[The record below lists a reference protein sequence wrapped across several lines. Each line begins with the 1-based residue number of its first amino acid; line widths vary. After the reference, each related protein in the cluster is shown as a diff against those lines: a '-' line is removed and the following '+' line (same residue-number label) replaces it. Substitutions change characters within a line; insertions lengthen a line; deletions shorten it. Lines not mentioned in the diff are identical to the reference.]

1 MTDTTT
7 TDAPEK
13 AKDTKTTG
21 GTDIATS
28 SGGGALATADDFL
41 TQGGDTG
48 LEDFSQGDFL
58 VPYVRIVQAL
68 SKELQR
74 GHAKYLEDAQN
85 GDFINS
91 ATRKVMAGEKGF
103 LAIPIHYAK
112 RYQAWKPNNGG
123 PAADYG
129 SDSTVYDSLTPNDKG
144 KRIDSLGN
152 EVTETAQY
160 FILIVDK
167 ETGDFEMA
175 VLSFGGSQMKK
186 SRQWNSLIA
195 SRRERKADGSSVIP
209 AMFFYSYHITAVP
222 ESNDQGQWYGF
233 SIKEGPKVPELPRAM
248 EIFQF
253 AKDTREQITAG
264 AIKAAAV
271 EPDHLEEEDSDGG
284 EAF

>member
-7 TDAPEK
+7 PDAPPKAEESTEK
-13 AKDTKTTG
+13 KGELAPQ
-21 GTDIATS
+21 
-28 SGGGALATADDFL
+28 SGGELATTDEFFATDS
-41 TQGGDTG
+41 TG
-48 LEDFSQGDFL
+48 MEDFHQGDFL

-74 GHAKYLEDAQN
+74 GHAKFTEEAKN

-91 ATRKVMAGEKGF
+91 ATRKVMDGDKGF
-103 LAIPIHYAK
+103 FAIPIHYAK

-129 SDSTVYDSLTPNDKG
+129 SDSTVYDSITPNDKN
-144 KRIDSLGN
+144 KRIDDIGN
-152 EVTETAQY
+152 EITETAQY
-160 FILIVDK
+160 FVLIVDP
-167 ETGDFEMA
+167 ETGDYEVA

-195 SRRERKADGSSVIP
+195 SRRERRGDGSSVTP
-209 AMFFYSYHITAVP
+209 AMFFYSYHVTSVP
-222 ESNDQGQWYGF
+222 ESNDQGQWYGY
-233 SIKEGPKVPELPRAM
+233 SIKEGPKVPELPRAK

-253 AKDTREQITAG
+253 AKDTREQITSG

-271 EPDHLEEEDSDGG
+271 EPEAEPEESGD